1 MSAAPALV
9 GASCVRCGAPHEV
22 SGLLYTCTRCGGS
35 LDLLYDYDA
44 LRRRFERSG
53 RQGLNPMV
61 LLSPVA
67 LSHED
72 DLFFELLSWKR
83 ERPAPRLG
91 TILGAPKLTLLDET
105 GLPSGSLKDRAS
117 LFTLMRARE
126 LGLRTVAAASTGNA
140 AASLACLAARMDME
154 AVIFAPRAAPP
165 AKLRQIQAHGARL
178 YLVDGNYDRA
188 YDLCLEA
195 VAERGWYSRC
205 TGHNPWCGEGK
216 KTAALA
222 LADSLKSRI
231 ADFIFVP
238 VGDGCILGGIHKGLA
253 DLQRMGWIDELPKL
267 VAVQAEGSSAIADA
281 WRDQREVTAVSADT
295 VADSIA
301 VDLPRDA
308 DKALRALRETEGFA
322 ITVTDD
328 EILAAASD
336 LARIEGVFAEPA
348 GAASIAGLRRAAAE
362 GLLPTGAETIA
373 LVTGHG
379 LKDPGALA
387 PLMQE
392 PPVIASLKDLP

>member
-1 MSAAPALV
+1 
-9 GASCVRCGAPHEV
+9 
-22 SGLLYTCTRCGGS
+22 
-35 LDLLYDYDA
+35 
-44 LRRRFERSG
+44 
-53 RQGLNPMV
+53 
-61 LLSPVA
+61 
-67 LSHED
+67 
-72 DLFFELLSWKR
+72 
-83 ERPAPRLG
+83 
-91 TILGAPKLTLLDET
+91 
-105 GLPSGSLKDRAS
+105 
-117 LFTLMRARE
+117 
-126 LGLRTVAAASTGNA
+126 
-140 AASLACLAARMDME
+140 
-154 AVIFAPRAAPP
+154 VIFAPRAAPP

-222 LADSLKSRI
+222 LADSLKHRI

-253 DLQRMGWIDELPKL
+253 DLRRMGWIEELPKL

-281 WRDQREVTAVSADT
+281 WRGKRDVSAVRADT

-308 DKALRALRETEGFA
+308 DKALRALHETDGFA

-328 EILAAASD
+328 EILAAVSD
-336 LARIEGVFAEPA
+336 LARTEGVFAEPA
-348 GAASIAGLRRAAAE
+348 GAASIAGLRKAAAE
-362 GLLPTGAETIA
+362 GLVPQGAATIA

-379 LKDPGALA
+379 LKDPAALS
-387 PLMQE
+387 PITDE
-392 PPVIASLKDLP
+392 PPIIESLKDLP